1 MPQVPTTTNKLAYI
15 VWLDDYISTCL
26 QTLSHVWLPSKYG
39 MKQAHRE
46 AIVPRRYGSIKKN
59 RWYQNQYDVNITDY

>member
-1 MPQVPTTTNKLAYI
+1 MVAQQTSGTNYHKQTCYI
-15 VWLDDYISTCL
+15 VWLAYYISTCL

-46 AIVPRRYGSIKKN
+46 AIVPRWYGGNKKK
-59 RWYQNQYDVNITDY
+59 QVVSKPV